1 MPVVIKASDNGFVDV
16 RKRIVKLPNYLGLV
30 GERREALRRAAAAAT
45 AAAAAALFS
54 FGAVPAMGTT
64 VPLSNGGVSAGVDIT
79 GGGGLTSLDI
89 NGVNQV
95 NSTSGQWYYVR
106 LGPPTSDG
114 AATPLNNT
122 TFTLTD
128 TATTSTLD
136 TTYSSVPPAIPTS
149 DDYDVKVNYTGLVG
163 ATNQAAIPQ
172 EITIDNLSTTAP
184 LSISLYEY
192 NHFNLNGQTKDN
204 VTFLNTPVNTT
215 DQNSTTGVSMS
226 EVNVTPAPNSYQAGA
241 GNAIINAL
249 TSTSFAGLNDTNT
262 VGSGANDAAWA
273 FEWDFTIPASSSVE
287 VSKNVNVTVP
297 EPATIS
303 LAMGGMSLLALRRRG
318 TIL

>member
-1 MPVVIKASDNGFVDV
+1 MPVVIKASDNGFVDA
-16 RKRIVKLPNYLGLV
+16 RKRIVKLPSYLGLV

-54 FGAVPAMGTT
+54 FGAMPAMGTT
-64 VPLSNGGVSAGVDIT
+64 VPLSDSGVTAGVDIT

-106 LGPPTSDG
+106 LGSPTATG

-122 TFTLTD
+122 AFTLAD

-136 TTYSSVPPAIPTS
+136 TTYSAIAPASVGVP
-149 DDYDVKVNYTGLVG
+149 YDVKVDYTGLVG
-163 ATNQAAIPQ
+163 ATNQAQLPQ
-172 EITIDNLSTTAP
+172 SITIDNLSSSFALT
-184 LSISLYEY
+184 ISLYEY

-204 VTFLNTPVNTT
+204 VTFLNTPVNTA
-215 DQNSTTGVSMS
+215 DQNSTTGASMS
-226 EVNVTPAPNSYQAGA
+226 EVNATPTPNAYQAAA
-241 GNAIINAL
+241 GSTIINDL
-249 TSTSFAGLNDTNT
+249 TSSSFVGLNDTNAVST
-262 VGSGANDAAWA
+262 GANDAAWA
-273 FEWDFTIPASSSVE
+273 FEWDFTIPADSSVQ
-287 VSKNVNVTVP
+287 VSKNVNVNVP

-303 LAMGGMSLLALRRRG
+303 LAMGGMSLLSLRRRRG
-318 TIL
+318 AIL